1 MFLNVRFLKD
11 FENFCLTACIWSRI
25 RIHNPKTSVSDPYST
40 ESGSSQKSSVVD
52 PEWFIPDPDPAL
64 NFPSSGYK
72 QNHLK
77 FNHKEESI
85 NYLPFFIS
93 YYSPTVHKVQNS
105 QITFLLILSFIFS
118 WIRIQA
124 KVPDPSRSGSTTL
137 QKSQSGSGSRR
148 PWIRNLIQDI
158 S

>member
-64 NFPSSGYK
+64 NFPSPGSRQRFRIHADPDPGSNLCYLSIPVFGNCK

-85 NYLPFFIS
+85 NYLPFSIS
-93 YYSPTVHKVQNS
+93 YFRPTAHKVQNS
-105 QITFLLILSFIFS
+105 QRNYIFTYLLFNI
-118 WIRIQA
+118 
-124 KVPDPSRSGSTTL
+124 
-137 QKSQSGSGSRR
+137 
-148 PWIRNLIQDI
+148 
-158 S
+158 